1 MLGIIGGTGIY
12 AIDGLSVLQEHRV
25 DTPFGAPSAPAVH
38 GRLGAMEVMFLP
50 RHGRQHELLPHEVN
64 YRANI
69 YALKALGIR
78 QIIGLSAVGSLRQAI
93 APGDFA
99 IPTQYVDWVRGNRA
113 KTFFGEGLVAHVSSA
128 EPTCARLASILEAT
142 VSDLRL
148 PVHSGVAYGC
158 VDGPR
163 LGTRAESHFLRDAM
177 ACDVVGM
184 TNVPE
189 VFLAREAQIC
199 YCTLGIVTDYDC
211 WLEDPAWHATVAAV
225 IARYGESVGKARQ
238 ILTQILSTGLPD
250 HNACPCRHALS
261 EAVLTPEGAV
271 PAEKRAL
278 LQLLRA

>member
-12 AIDGLSVLQEHRV
+12 AIDGLSVTGEHGV
-25 DTPFGAPSAPAVH
+25 DTPFGVPSAPVLH
-38 GRLGAMEVMFLP
+38 GRLGVMEVVFLP

-69 YALKALGIR
+69 YALKTLGVR
-78 QIIGLSAVGSLRQAI
+78 QIIALSAVGSLRQEI

-99 IPTQYVDWVRGNRA
+99 IPTQYVDWVRGNRE
-113 KTFFGEGLVAHVSSA
+113 KTFFGEGVVAHVSSA
-128 EPTCARLASILEAT
+128 EPTCARLASILGAT
-142 VSDLRL
+142 ATELTL
-148 PVHSGVAYGC
+148 PVHAGVAYGC

-211 WLEDPAWHATVAAV
+211 WLEDPAQHATVAAV
-225 IARYGESVGKARQ
+225 IARYGESLGRARQ
-238 ILTQILSTGLPD
+238 ILGQILSTGLPD
-250 HNACPCRHALS
+250 HDACPCRHALS
-261 EAVLTPEGAV
+261 DAVLTPEGAV
-271 PAEKRAL
+271 PADKREL
-278 LQLLRA
+278 LQVLRA